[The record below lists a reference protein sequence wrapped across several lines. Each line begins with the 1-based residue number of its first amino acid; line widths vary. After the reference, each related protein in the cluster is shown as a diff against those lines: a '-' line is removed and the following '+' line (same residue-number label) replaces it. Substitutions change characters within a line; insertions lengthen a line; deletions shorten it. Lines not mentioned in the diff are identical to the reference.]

1 MSSIGKRPRTFRQKT
16 LDYLGYDENVTAA
29 ASTTE
34 TVKGL
39 TSDVPGAAR
48 TYVSRLF
55 PFTNWILNYNLTW
68 ALGDLIAGLTVG
80 MVVVPQSMSYA
91 KIATLSPEYGLYSSF
106 VGVMIYAIFA
116 TSKDVTIGP
125 VAVMSLLVSKV
136 IADVQSRDTDGTY
149 AAPVIATA
157 LAFITGF
164 IVLGIGLLRLGW
176 IVEFIPVPA
185 VAGFMTGSAICEFR
199 PPLPKPALCAPQADP

>member
-1 MSSIGKRPRTFRQKT
+1 MSSIGKRPKTFRKKT

-29 ASTTE
+29 ASTGG
-34 TVKGL
+34 TVKEL
-39 TSDVPGAAR
+39 TSDVPNAAK
-48 TYVSRLF
+48 TYVARLF
-55 PFTNWILNYNLTW
+55 PFTNWILHYNLTW

-136 IADVQSRDTDGTY
+136 IADVHARDTENLYTS
-149 AAPVIATA
+149 PVIATA
-157 LAFITGF
+157 LAF
-164 IVLGIGLLRLGW
+164 
-176 IVEFIPVPA
+176 
-185 VAGFMTGSAICEFR
+185 M
-199 PPLPKPALCAPQADP
+199 